1 MDDIDTTLPEL
12 SQLVERRLAL
22 VRRLAGSLE
31 SSTPALTNRSAPARP
46 EAVSKM
52 LTTAIVP
59 AP

>member
-31 SSTPALTNRSAPARP
+31 SSTRR
-46 EAVSKM
+46 
-52 LTTAIVP
+52 
-59 AP
+59 